1 MIPDFLVRL
10 TNLATNGTITHN
22 EYTTIYN
29 IITEADRRQK
39 NSVYKELAEKLNEQY
54 KDKLVCEH
62 IGCYHCFGYP
72 TFKADTDRIMMYF
85 KPYYTYFKDTGRIES
100 RFKDYNYTSL
110 REDEIDARIRPI
122 TLEEMEEILKT
133 FEGIDV
139 EYVLNKF
146 RDDPRRKNVA
156 D

>member
-1 MIPDFLVRL
+1 MICDFLVRL
-10 TNLATNGTITHN
+10 AGLCTNGTITQD

-29 IITEADRRQK
+29 IFIEAERRQK
-39 NSVYKELAEKLNEQY
+39 SSVYVELAEKLNEQY
-54 KDKLVCEH
+54 KGKLVCEH
-62 IGCYHCFGYP
+62 IGCYHCFGYS
-72 TFKADTDRIMMYF
+72 TFKADTDRIDMYF
-85 KPYYTYFKDTGRIES
+85 KPYYTYFNDSDKIES
-100 RFKDYNYTSL
+100 RFKKYNFTCL

-133 FEGIDV
+133 FEGVNV

-146 RDDPRRKNVA
+146 KDDPRRKNVA

>member
-10 TNLATNGTITHN
+10 TNLATNGTITQD

-29 IITEADRRQK
+29 IIIGADRRQK
-39 NSVYKELAEKLNEQY
+39 SSVYKELAENLNEQY
-54 KDKLVCEH
+54 KGKLVCEH

-85 KPYYTYFKDTGRIES
+85 KPYYTYFKDPGKIES

-110 REDEIDARIRPI
+110 RDNEINTRIKPI
-122 TLEEMEEILKT
+122 TLEEMREMLNT
-133 FEGIDV
+133 FEGVDV

-146 RDDPRRKNVA
+146 KNDPRK
-156 D
+156 